1 MMRDI
6 TPFRRR
12 RNSIIPGDLIR
23 DFFGRD
29 ILDDFFNTGFLT
41 GLSSGVTGIR
51 ADIRETDKEYI
62 VEAEM
67 PGFAKEDI
75 EVELVDDRLT
85 ISAKRD
91 ESVNEERSN
100 FIRRERRYGEVSRTF
115 LLDGVKQEDVKAEY
129 KDGILRIILP
139 KAEEHKRRGR
149 RIDIN

>member
-1 MMRDI
+1 M
-6 TPFRRR
+6 
-12 RNSIIPGDLIR
+12 
-23 DFFGRD
+23 
-29 ILDDFFNTGFLT
+29 DDFFNTGFLT

-139 KAEEHKRRGR
+139 KAEEHKRCGR